1 MLIARGKA
9 DVSLAVSGDG
19 WLVDSLNADGSVL
32 APVGVRAEDGGIAF
46 SVNTHGPRGTTMI
59 YHIRKR

>member
-1 MLIARGKA
+1 M
-9 DVSLAVSGDG
+9 SGDG